1 MSRFGQGNLSK
12 PGGRQSR
19 QFGAACTALAWL
31 AIQRAA
37 TPHQAKEGGRKL
49 HRERSLFTSMHRRC
63 RGQIYAPVQRC
74 FCLPFRYQRTWENE
88 SCTVV
93 LSRP

>member
-1 MSRFGQGNLSK
+1 MSRSGQGNLSK

-37 TPHQAKEGGRKL
+37 TPHQAKEGGGKL
-49 HRERSLFTSMHRRC
+49 HRERSLFTSMASTLSGANICARPEVFLF
-63 RGQIYAPVQRC
+63 A
-74 FCLPFRYQRTWENE
+74 LP
-88 SCTVV
+88 
-93 LSRP
+93 LSTNLGE